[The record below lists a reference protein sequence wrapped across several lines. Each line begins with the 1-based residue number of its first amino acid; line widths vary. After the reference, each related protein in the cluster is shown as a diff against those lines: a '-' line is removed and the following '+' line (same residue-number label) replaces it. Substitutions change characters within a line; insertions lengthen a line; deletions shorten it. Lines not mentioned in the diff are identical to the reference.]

1 LAGTGPLP
9 IDRISSCP
17 ALLLPLDLI
26 ISVCLVLLPF
36 DRMIVRTST
45 DFGAAL
51 RRRRTEL
58 RLAQQDIA
66 DVIGVNRRV
75 IGQLEAGKDTVQ
87 LKIALEAARAVGLD
101 IELRSRGG
109 AG

>member
-1 LAGTGPLP
+1 
-9 IDRISSCP
+9 
-17 ALLLPLDLI
+17 
-26 ISVCLVLLPF
+26 LLPF
-36 DRMIVRTST
+36 DRMIARTPT

-51 RRRRTEL
+51 RRRRNEL
-58 RLAQQDIA
+58 HLAQQDVA

>member
-1 LAGTGPLP
+1 MLP
-9 IDRISSCP
+9 IDRIPSYP
-17 ALLLPLDLI
+17 AFLLPIDRI
-26 ISVCLVLLPF
+26 TSVCLVLLPF
-36 DRMIVRTST
+36 DRMIARTPT

-51 RRRRTEL
+51 RRRRNEL
-58 RLAQQDIA
+58 HLAQQDVA

>member
-1 LAGTGPLP
+1 MLPFLLP
-9 IDRISSCP
+9 IDRICRIC
-17 ALLLPLDLI
+17 LL
-26 ISVCLVLLPF
+26 LLPF
-36 DRMIVRTST
+36 DRMVIRTPT

-51 RRRRTEL
+51 RRRRAEL
-58 RLAQQDIA
+58 HLAQQDVA

-101 IELRSRGG
+101 IELCARGG

>member
-1 LAGTGPLP
+1 MIPRSTLLP
-9 IDRISSCP
+9 IDRIT
-17 ALLLPLDLI
+17 LDW
-26 ISVCLVLLPF
+26 VVLLPI
-36 DRMIVRTST
+36 DRMIARTPA
-45 DFGAAL
+45 DIGAAV

-58 RLAQQDIA
+58 HLAQQDIA

-87 LKIALEAARAVGLD
+87 LKIALDAARAVGLD
-101 IELRSRGG
+101 VELRSRGG

>member
-1 LAGTGPLP
+1 MLP
-9 IDRISSCP
+9 TDRISSYL
-17 ALLLPLDLI
+17 ALLLSIDHI
-26 ISVCLVLLPF
+26 NSVCLILLPL
-36 DRMIVRTST
+36 DRMIVRTPT

-51 RRRRTEL
+51 RRRRNEL
-58 RLAQQDIA
+58 HLAQQDVA